1 MEFIDKVKETIK
13 KNNLINSGDR
23 VLIGVSGG
31 ADSVCLLLIL
41 NGLKEEFKFDISV
54 LHFHHMIRTEADK
67 DAAFVEDL
75 CKRLNVP
82 FYFYKEDV
90 IEYAKETGT
99 TTEEAGRILRY
110 KAFNECMKEH
120 DINLLA
126 TAHHADDL
134 AETMLLFLTRGTL
147 LKGLSPIKVKNGN
160 TIRPLLNVTKEEI
173 KEYLLRNSETYCD
186 DATNNDNDYSRNYI
200 RNEIMPRLSKLN
212 DKTTEHMVK
221 TASFI
226 DEATE
231 ILDDVVKTA
240 ESTFLRR
247 ENDRVVIL
255 NEAVNEKSYIKK
267 SIIYNALVET
277 CGRMKDIA
285 NIHVDEVLALFDK
298 QVGRIINLPYSMIAR
313 REYDGVSVRLSA
325 DEADEA
331 TEKSNKS
338 EINYKVRTFAYD
350 GSADFPQKTYTKW
363 FDYDIIKDNFEI
375 RKVRDD
381 DVIVVLKHGG
391 SKKVADLLKD
401 MKVPLDERKDV
412 YVLATGNYAYWV
424 IGIRMGED
432 AKITPDTKKILEI
445 TIEDKV
451 EVE

>member
-1 MEFIDKVKETIK
+1 MGFIDKVKETIK

-110 KAFNECMKEH
+110 KAFTECMKEH
-120 DINLLA
+120 DLNLLA

-147 LKGLSPIKVKNGN
+147 LRGLSPIKVKNGN

-173 KEYLLRNSETYCD
+173 KEYLSSIGETYCE

-240 ESTFLRR
+240 ESTLLRR
-247 ENDRVVIL
+247 ENDRIVIL

-298 QVGRIINLPYSMIAR
+298 QVGRTINLPYSMIAR

-325 DEADEA
+325 DAAVEA

-381 DVIVVLKHGG
+381 DVIVVLKNGG
-391 SKKVADLLKD
+391 SKKVSDLLKD
-401 MKVPLDERKDV
+401 MKVPLDERKYV
-412 YVLATGNYAYWV
+412 YVLATGNHVYWV

-432 AKITPDTKKILEI
+432 AKITPDTKNITEI
-445 TIEDKV
+445 KIEDKV